1 MLDDA
6 LTVVVKAEYNNHDDW
21 PSPIGVADFANW
33 QTIYGTSIAGTAI
46 DNNDGTMTGS
56 VIIKR
61 AGTYTL
67 SIKVNGI
74 HIKGSPHSFFSV
86 KPTSLY
92 APSCVSVD
100 ITETMYAGY
109 DYSFLIQG
117 RDEYHNNISDL
128 FQNTVGTDNS
138 IVYTLIA
145 DSKVTVDAQISD
157 DFAPGVYLVKVTL
170 PRNLK
175 VGVFSLKI
183 LIRSLEVPSPAILVK
198 PCTNTIAFY

>member
-46 DNNDGTMTGS
+46 DKDDGTMTGS

-67 SIKVNGI
+67 SIQVNGRD
-74 HIKGSPHSFFSV
+74 IKGSPHFPFKV
-86 KPTSLY
+86 EQTRLY
-92 APSCVSVD
+92 APFCVPLD
-100 ITETMYAGY
+100 IVETMYAGY

-117 RDEYHNNISDL
+117 RDEYHNNI
-128 FQNTVGTDNS
+128 
-138 IVYTLIA
+138 A
-145 DSKVTVDAQISD
+145 DSFVNAVGNNYSVVYSLVSDSTVNVDAQIYGDSSL
-157 DFAPGVYLVKVTL
+157 GVYLVKVTL
-170 PRNLK
+170 PKKLK
-175 VGVFSLKI
+175 V
-183 LIRSLEVPSPAILVK
+183 
-198 PCTNTIAFY
+198 